1 MHFRQTSI
9 AWRKEWLARIVNCAV
24 PMMMWAIVFAGG
36 LFLAMLGMQHVGHGI
51 AMRRIALDPDN
62 AKKGAGVIEGAVFG
76 LLSLLIAF
84 TFSGAVTRF
93 DARRHLVSDE
103 AIRISTA
110 WDRIHVLPAGAQPG
124 LRNLFKRYLDSRL
137 ETYRNPADT
146 EATKAAWDHSLTL
159 QEEIWVEGVAAGQAS
174 PTTVAAMLFLPAV
187 NQMIDITR
195 TRLMATRMHPPPIVY
210 AMLAVVALV
219 GALLAG
225 YHMAG
230 GKARSWLHTIGFAAV
245 IASTVYVILDIEHPR
260 LGLIRVDAADEVL
273 IELRRSMN

>member
-1 MHFRQTSI
+1 
-9 AWRKEWLARIVNCAV
+9 
-24 PMMMWAIVFAGG
+24 
-36 LFLAMLGMQHVGHGI
+36 
-51 AMRRIALDPDN
+51 
-62 AKKGAGVIEGAVFG
+62 VFG
-76 LLSLLIAF
+76 LLSLLVAF

-110 WDRIHVLPAGAQPG
+110 WDRIHILPVSAQPA
-124 LRNLFKRYLDSRL
+124 LRDLFRHYLDARL
-137 ETYRNPADT
+137 ETYRSPDDADD
-146 EATKAAWDHSLTL
+146 TKAAWDHSVKL
-159 QEEIWVEGVAAGQAS
+159 QEEIWIEGVAAGQAS
-174 PTTVAAMLFLPAV
+174 PTTVASMLFLPAV

-195 TRLMATRMHPPPIVY
+195 TRLMATRMHPPPVIY

-245 IASTVYVILDIEHPR
+245 LASTVYVILDIEYPR
-260 LGLIRVDAADEVL
+260 FGLIRVDAADEVL
-273 IELRRSMN
+273 VELRRSMH

>member
-1 MHFRQTSI
+1 MQFRQRDGRS
-9 AWRKEWLARIVNCAV
+9 ADASLAQIVKGSDI
-24 PMMMWAIVFAGG
+24 MLWALAFAGG
-36 LFLAMLGMQHVGHGI
+36 LFFGMLVMQHVGHGI
-51 AMRRIALDPDN
+51 AMRRIALDPDH

-93 DARRHLVSDE
+93 DARRHLISEE
-103 AIRISTA
+103 AIRIGTA
-110 WDRIHVLPAGAQPG
+110 WERIHLLPADAQPP
-124 LRNLFKRYLDSRL
+124 LRDLFKQYLDSRL
-137 ETYRNPADT
+137 ATYRNPEDGD
-146 EATKAAWDHSLTL
+146 ATKAAWGHSLEL
-159 QEEIWVEGVAAGQAS
+159 QEKIWAQGVAASEAS
-174 PTTVAAMLFLPAV
+174 PTTVASMLFLPSV

-230 GKARSWLHTIGFAAV
+230 GKARSWLHTIGFALV
-245 IASTVYVILDIEHPR
+245 LASTVYVILDIEYPR
-260 LGLIRVDAADEVL
+260 LGLIRVGAADEVL
-273 IELRRSMN
+273 LELRQSMN

>member
-1 MHFRQTSI
+1 MWW
-9 AWRKEWLARIVNCAV
+9 ALA
-24 PMMMWAIVFAGG
+24 FAGG
-36 LFLAMLGMQHVGHGI
+36 LFLGMLLMQHVGHLI
-51 AMRRIALDPDN
+51 AMKRIARDPES

-76 LLSLLIAF
+76 LLSLLVAF

-93 DARRHLVSDE
+93 DARRHLVGEE

-124 LRNLFKRYLDSRL
+124 LRDLFRRYLDSRL
-137 ETYRNPADT
+137 DTYRNPADGDG
-146 EATKAAWDHSLTL
+146 TKAAWDHSVKL
-159 QEEIWVEGVAAGQAS
+159 QEEIWVAGVAAAQAS
-174 PTTVAAMLFLPAV
+174 PTTAGPMLFLPAV

-195 TRLMATRMHPPPIVY
+195 TRLMATRIHPPPIVY

-225 YHMAG
+225 FHMAG

-245 IASTVYVILDIEHPR
+245 LASTVYVILDIEYPR
-260 LGLIRVDAADEVL
+260 MGLIRVDAADEALV
-273 IELRRSMN
+273 ELRRSMH